1 MSDSKLR
8 DDIHITDILGCNF
21 FIPAYQRGY
30 KWCAKDVEYL
40 IRDLNEYQGDKPYYM
55 QPLVVARK
63 DGKIIVVDGQ
73 QRLTTFFLIWR
84 RLYENGE
91 LENHPFDKSNCFSLE
106 YENRRESTS
115 YLSFQDERYT
125 KETPDVRN
133 FKRAESTIDTLRSLI
148 DMKHFEKVFFEQATF
163 LWYELDDPN
172 EGPKTFEKLNGK
184 RIALT
189 DVELC
194 KVFLLSN
201 SCTTASQR
209 NERAAAWQ
217 SMEYRFQNDKFYS
230 FISKNFNSSHDQSRM
245 SHILDVSLDRIQ
257 EEQNEYL
264 DYPLYNRIKNDT
276 AKGVNVWKRLVQ
288 TFHRMEMMY
297 DNPLYYNLVG
307 FLIAATN
314 TQLRDIMDDVVS
326 SEFGP
331 KLIKRVTDWVE
342 TGTQLSN
349 LVYKDNK
356 TYSALL
362 LFNILCDLIERK
374 TSSTKIEDKYGFTH
388 RFRFDLLRDEGYDK
402 EHVHATNSQRLRS
415 AIEWQQWIKCVLK
428 YLPSERINLIDESH
442 LSTMKRV
449 RDITIMPKKGE
460 DDEAVKKRLTDAIAK
475 ELNSE
480 KFAEIFDKVNSIVND
495 GDDNEDKQ
503 NSIGNMALLNAAINR
518 DPAYAASPFAI
529 KKSII
534 HERINEGA
542 FVPKG
547 TQLMFDKTFR
557 NDPDELYHWAKDNY
571 FNGSESDKDSFIKF
585 FVNTINKL
593 KA

>member
-1 MSDSKLR
+1 MANSQLR
-8 DDIHITDILGCNF
+8 DDIHITDISGCSF
-21 FIPAYQRGY
+21 FIPSYQRGY
-30 KWCAKDVEYL
+30 KWRSNDVKYL
-40 IRDLNEYQGDKPYYM
+40 IEDLNEYQGDKPYYM

-84 RLYENGE
+84 RLYENGV
-91 LENHPFDKSNCFSLE
+91 LENHPFDKSNCFSIE
-106 YENRRESTS
+106 YEKRHESTK
-115 YLSFQDERYT
+115 YLSFQVTRDT

-133 FKRAESTIDTLRSLI
+133 FKRAESMIDTLLPQI
-148 DMKHFEKVFFEQATF
+148 DITHFEKVFFEKATF
-163 LWYELDDPN
+163 LWYELDDPD

-201 SCTTASQR
+201 TCTTASQR

-217 SMEYRFQNDKFYS
+217 SMEYRFQDNKFYS
-230 FISKNFNSSHDQSRM
+230 FISKDFNSRHDQSRM
-245 SHILDVSLDRIQ
+245 SYILDVSLDKIQ

-264 DYPLYNRIKNDT
+264 DYPLYNRLKNDT

-297 DNPLYYNLVG
+297 DNPLYYNWVG
-307 FLIAATN
+307 FLITGTN
-314 TQLRDIMDDVVS
+314 IQLRDIMEDVVS
-326 SEFGP
+326 DEFGN
-331 KLIKRVTDWVE
+331 KLVKKVTEWMKA
-342 TGTQLSN
+342 GTKLQN

-356 TYSALL
+356 TFPALL

-374 TSSTKIEDKYGFTH
+374 TASTKIEDRYGFTH

-402 EHVHATNSQRLRS
+402 EHVHATNSLRIRS
-415 AIEWQQWIKCVLK
+415 AIEWQQWIKGILM
-428 YLPSERINLIDESH
+428 YLPADRIKLIGESNV
-442 LSTMKRV
+442 STMKRV
-449 RDITIMPKKGE
+449 RDIRITAEDGE
-460 DDEAVKKRLTDAIAK
+460 DEEDVKKKLTEAISK
-475 ELNSE
+475 ELPSE
-480 KFAEIFDKVNSIVND
+480 KFAEIFDEVNSIVNEN
-495 GDDNEDKQ
+495 DDNEDRQ
-503 NSIGNMALLNAAINR
+503 NSIGNMALLNASINR
-518 DPAYAASPFAI
+518 DQAYAASPFAI
-529 KKSII
+529 KRSII
-534 HERINEGA
+534 HERINEGY

-571 FNGSESDKDSFIKF
+571 LNGAESDKDSFIKF
-585 FVNTINKL
+585 FVKTINKL

>member
-1 MSDSKLR
+1 MGNSQLR
-8 DDIHITDILGCNF
+8 DDIHITDISGCDF
-21 FIPAYQRGY
+21 FIPSYQRGY
-30 KWCAKDVEYL
+30 KWRPKDVEYL
-40 IRDLNEYQGDKPYYM
+40 IEDFNDYQGVKSYYM

-63 DGKIIVVDGQ
+63 EGKIIVVDGQ

-84 RLYENGE
+84 RLYENGA
-91 LENHPFDKSNCFSLE
+91 LENHPFNKSNCFSLE
-106 YENRRESTS
+106 YENRHESTT
-115 YLSFQDERYT
+115 YLSFHGDRHT

-133 FKRAESTIDTLRSLI
+133 FKRAESTIDTLLPRI
-148 DMKHFEKVFFEQATF
+148 DIKHFEKVFFEQATF
-163 LWYELDDPN
+163 LWYELDDPD

-209 NERAAAWQ
+209 SERAAAWQ
-217 SMEYRFQNDKFYS
+217 SMEYRFQDDKFYS
-230 FISKNFNSSHDQSRM
+230 FISKDFNSSHDQSRM
-245 SHILDVSLDRIQ
+245 NYILDVSLDKIQ
-257 EEQNEYL
+257 EEKNEYL
-264 DYPLYNRIKNDT
+264 DYPLYNRLKNDA

-307 FLIAATN
+307 FLITRTN

-326 SEFGP
+326 NEFGNR
-331 KLIKRVTDWVE
+331 LVKRVTDWVN
-342 TGTQLSN
+342 TGTQLSD
-349 LVYKDNK
+349 LVYTDNK
-356 TYSALL
+356 TFSALL
-362 LFNILCDLIERK
+362 LFNILCDLTEK
-374 TSSTKIEDKYGFTH
+374 KALSTKIEDKYGFTH
-388 RFRFDLLRDEGYDK
+388 RFRFDLLRSEGYDK

-415 AIEWQQWIKCVLK
+415 AIEWQQWIKCILT
-428 YLPSERINLIDESH
+428 YLPSEKISLIDEPYS
-442 LSTMKRV
+442 SIMIRV
-449 RDITIMPKKGE
+449 RDITIMPEEGE
-460 DDEAVKKRLTDAIAK
+460 DNEAIKKKLTQAITK
-475 ELNSE
+475 EIDS
-480 KFAEIFDKVNSIVND
+480 KMFAEIFDKVNSIVNE

-503 NSIGNMALLNAAINR
+503 NSIGNMALLNEAINR

-529 KKSII
+529 KRSII
-534 HERINEGA
+534 HERIHEGY

-585 FVNTINKL
+585 FVDTINKL

>member
-1 MSDSKLR
+1 MSDSQLR
-8 DDIHITDILGCNF
+8 DDIHITDISGCNF
-21 FIPAYQRGY
+21 FIPSYQRGY
-30 KWCAKDVEYL
+30 KWQSKDVKYL
-40 IRDLNEYQGDKPYYM
+40 IEDLNDYQGDKPYYM

-84 RLYENGE
+84 RLYENGV

-106 YENRRESTS
+106 YEKRHESTK
-115 YLSFQDERYT
+115 YLSFQGTRDTTET
-125 KETPDVRN
+125 KN
-133 FKRAESTIDTLRSLI
+133 DTLLPQI
-148 DMKHFEKVFFEQATF
+148 DITHFEKVFFKKATF
-163 LWYELDDPN
+163 LWYELDDPD

-201 SCTTASQR
+201 TCTTASQR

-217 SMEYRFQNDKFYS
+217 SMEYRFQDNKFYS
-230 FISKNFNSSHDQSRM
+230 FISKDFNSSHDQSRM
-245 SHILDVSLDRIQ
+245 SYILDVSLDRLQ

-264 DYPLYNRIKNDT
+264 DYPLYNRLKNDT
-276 AKGVNVWKRLVQ
+276 ARGVNVWKRLVQ

-307 FLIAATN
+307 FLITGTN
-314 TQLRDIMDDVVS
+314 TQLRDIMEDVVS
-326 SEFGP
+326 NEFGN
-331 KLIKRVTDWVE
+331 KLVERVSKWVK
-342 TGTQLSN
+342 TGTKLQN

-356 TYSALL
+356 TFPALL

-374 TSSTKIEDKYGFTH
+374 TASSKNGDWYGFTH
-388 RFRFDLLRDEGYDK
+388 RFRFDLLRNEGYDK

-415 AIEWQQWIKCVLK
+415 AIEWQQWIKGILT
-428 YLPSERINLIDESH
+428 YLPADRINLIGESDV
-442 LSTMKRV
+442 STMKRV
-449 RDITIMPKKGE
+449 RDITITAKDGE
-460 DDEAVKKRLTDAIAK
+460 DEEDVKKKLTEAISK
-475 ELNSE
+475 ELTSE
-480 KFAEIFDKVNSIVND
+480 KFAEIFDKVNSIVD
-495 GDDNEDKQ
+495 ESDDNEDKQ
-503 NSIGNMALLNAAINR
+503 NSIGNMALLNASINR
-518 DPAYAASPFAI
+518 DQAYAASPFAI
-529 KKSII
+529 KRSII
-534 HERINEGA
+534 HERINEGY

-557 NDPDELYHWAKDNY
+557 NDPDELYHWAKENY
-571 FNGSESDKDSFIKF
+571 LNGAESDKDSFITF
-585 FVNTINKL
+585 FVKTINKL

>member
-1 MSDSKLR
+1 MSNSQLR
-8 DDIHITDILGCNF
+8 DDIHITDISGCNF
-21 FIPAYQRGY
+21 YIPSYQRGY
-30 KWCAKDVEYL
+30 KWRSKDVEYL
-40 IRDLNEYQGDKPYYM
+40 IEDLNDYQGFKPYYM

-63 DGKIIVVDGQ
+63 EGKIIVVDGQ

-84 RLYENGE
+84 RLYEKGV

-106 YENRRESTS
+106 YENRHESTT
-115 YLSFQDERYT
+115 YLSFQGDRFT

-133 FKRAESTIDTLRSLI
+133 FKRAESTIDTLLPRI
-148 DMKHFEKVFFEQATF
+148 DIKHFEKVFFEQATF
-163 LWYELDDPN
+163 LWYELDDPD

-209 NERAAAWQ
+209 SERAAAWQ
-217 SMEYRFQNDKFYS
+217 SMEYRFQDDKFYS
-230 FISKNFNSSHDQSRM
+230 FISKDFNSSHDQSRM
-245 SHILDVSLDRIQ
+245 NYILDVSLDKIQ

-264 DYPLYNRIKNDT
+264 DYPLYNRLKNDT

-288 TFHRMEMMY
+288 AFHRMEMMY

-307 FLIAATN
+307 FLISGTN
-314 TQLRDIMDDVVS
+314 TQLRDIMDDVVYC
-326 SEFGP
+326 EFGS
-331 KLIKRVTDWVE
+331 KLIKRVTDWVK
-342 TGTQLSN
+342 TGTQLPN
-349 LVYKDNK
+349 LVYKDKK
-356 TYSALL
+356 TFPSLL
-362 LFNILCDLIERK
+362 LFNILCDLMVRE
-374 TSSTKIEDKYGFTH
+374 TTSTKLEEKYGFTH

-402 EHVHATNSQRLRS
+402 EHVHATNSQGLRS
-415 AIEWQQWIKCVLK
+415 AIEWQQWIKGILAYMSLDK
-428 YLPSERINLIDESH
+428 INQIEESD
-442 LSTMKRV
+442 LLTMKRV
-449 RDITIMPKKGE
+449 RDITITAEDGE
-460 DDEAVKKRLTDAIAK
+460 DEEALKKKLTDAITK

-480 KFAEIFDKVNSIVND
+480 RFAKIFDKVNSIVNEN
-495 GDDNEDKQ
+495 DDNEDKQ
-503 NSIGNMALLNAAINR
+503 NSIGNMALLNAVINR
-518 DPAYAASPFAI
+518 DQAYAASPFAI
-529 KKSII
+529 KRAII
-534 HERINEGA
+534 HERINQGC

-571 FNGSESDKDSFIKF
+571 FNGAESDKDSFIKF
-585 FVNTINKL
+585 FVKTINKL